1 LESAADSYIKAL
13 QYEAQISH
21 QNFKRVNNN
30 NLASVFN
37 SLNQYHKG
45 LPYAQKALKKWASA
59 EECIKKP

>member
-1 LESAADSYIKAL
+1 L
-13 QYEAQISH
+13 QYEEQISH

-45 LPYAQKALKKWASA
+45 LPYAQKALEKWASA